1 MTRVIVYKQM
11 PSDKPKGP
19 KGVKRTDPLV
29 ERGQFVC
36 ELEKGGERER
46 QRFFGDSVERLA
58 RTVGLNVVDVSLE
71 IQNGIRS
78 LVRDVGGDQID
89 TKKLEPDE
97 MMRFQ
102 GLLAN
107 AMKHVNLPGKPGGR
121 ENP

>member
-1 MTRVIVYKQM
+1 M

-19 KGVKRTDPLV
+19 KGVKTTDPLV

-58 RTVGLNVVDVSLE
+58 RTVGLNVNDVSVE

-78 LVRDVGGDQID
+78 LVRDVGGDPVD

-97 MMRFQ
+97 LMRFRE
-102 GLLAN
+102 LLAN
-107 AMKHVNLPGKPGGR
+107 VMKHVNLPGKPKGGG
-121 ENP
+121 NS